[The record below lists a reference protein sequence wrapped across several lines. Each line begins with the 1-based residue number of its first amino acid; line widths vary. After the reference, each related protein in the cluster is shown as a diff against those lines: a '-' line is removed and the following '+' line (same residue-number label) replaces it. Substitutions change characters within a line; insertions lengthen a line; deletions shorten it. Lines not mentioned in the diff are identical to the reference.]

1 MSETARMQAG
11 MAQQRIL
18 VAGIGNI
25 FLGDDAFGVEVAQR
39 LAQRPLPA
47 GVRVVDFGIRSF
59 DLAYALLDDPDAAIL
74 VDATPRGGAP
84 GTLYLIEPDLGA
96 PEDSSAPLPDAHSLN
111 PVAVLQLV
119 RHLGGRPRRLLVVGC
134 EPAALESEDGRIG
147 LSEPVQAAI
156 DEAVRLIESL
166 VADLLHHERA
176 AHDRERKNP
185 HS

>member
-1 MSETARMQAG
+1 MSETTRAQAG

-25 FLGDDAFGVEVAQR
+25 FLGDDAFGVAVAQR
-39 LAQRPLPA
+39 LAQHSLPE
-47 GVRVVDFGIRSF
+47 GVRVADFGIRSF

-84 GTLYLIEPDLGA
+84 GTLYLIEPDLDA
-96 PEDSSAPLPDAHSLN
+96 PESSGTPLPDAHSLN

-119 RHLGGRPRRLLVVGC
+119 SQLGGRPRRLLVVGC

-147 LSEPVQAAI
+147 LSEPVQAAV

-166 VADLLHHERA
+166 VADLLRDDRA
-176 AHDRERKNP
+176 ARDREREHP